1 MKNLIDILNLI
12 TGNMSHEEKRNA
24 YSKVRGNTVAEELF
38 KKAKITWALMSSTRK
53 MPDYKVEESYHL
65 LHARIFTK
73 ENTFKLASYFRY
85 AAVLMLVV
93 GVSALT
99 FYLGKQIS
107 TDTNS
112 LIKYTSVVADNGQ
125 ISKVILP
132 DSSIVW
138 LNSGTTL
145 TYDNNYSYK
154 NRNLGLRG
162 QAFLEVRKNKNL
174 PLVVASGNLRVKV
187 LGTRFDVNAYP
198 ADDMI
203 KVTLES
209 GHVELLNSTDK
220 SFKYNLN
227 PGEMAEYELQSGRM
241 EIKAVKSQNYTNWKD
256 GELIFVDA
264 PMNEVINRLKR
275 KFNIEIEVVN
285 PNVYKSVFNA
295 NFKNENLKEILEY
308 IEFSCPITYRLIQE
322 KGTTHTK
329 VTLNYDYISTSKKP
343 KNMLMMK

>member
-1 MKNLIDILNLI
+1 MRNLVDILNLI
-12 TGNMSHEEKRNA
+12 TGNMSAEEKRNA
-24 YSKVRGNTVAEELF
+24 YSSVRDNSDAEDLF
-38 KKAKITWALMSSTRK
+38 KKAKIIWALMSSTRK

-73 ENTFKLASYFRY
+73 QNTFKLASYLRY

-93 GVSALT
+93 GASALT
-99 FYLGKQIS
+99 FYMGRQNSIDS
-107 TDTNS
+107 NS

-162 QAFLEVRKNKNL
+162 QAFLEVRKNKNQ
-174 PLVVASGNLRVKV
+174 PLVIASGNLMVKV

-198 ADDMI
+198 TDDMI

-220 SFKYNLN
+220 SFRYNLN
-227 PGEMAEYELQSGRM
+227 PGEMAEYELQSGRI

-264 PMNEVINRLKR
+264 PMNEVIKRLNR

-295 NFKNENLKEILEY
+295 NFKDENLKEILEF
-308 IEFSCPITYRLIQE
+308 IEFSCPITYRIIQE

-329 VTLNYDYISTSKKP
+329 VTLNYNISTSKNP